1 MPEEALAPERVRQKW
16 IRSKLAIG
24 IAAIALLVVAGA
36 MPGSA
41 FAQKD
46 SSPRPPDKV
55 ALGQDEVKQLLLLMD
70 TDKNGR
76 VSKQEYMKFMEAEF
90 EKLDTDKSG
99 DLDVK
104 ELTQSRLRVSHFATA
119 GK

>member
-1 MPEEALAPERVRQKW
+1 MLKEALAPERARQKW
-16 IRSKLAIG
+16 IRANLALG
-24 IAAIALLVVAGA
+24 IPTIMLLVMAGA

-46 SSPRPPDKV
+46 SSQRPPDKV

-70 TDKNGR
+70 TDKNGK